1 MLKDLS
7 VAVLQTTVPT
17 NSTDGEAQVERLVKE
32 ATSFNVDM
40 VGLPED
46 CITPRLEIS
55 TGYAALNFLSAIAK
69 KYSTYLFGA
78 TGVLEND
85 GIHDRGFL
93 FNREGKLILAHDKIV
108 LTPPEVEQGVVAGA
122 TLNIT
127 DTEFGRIAILVCK
140 DTFHRYAPWF
150 FNELRKSAVDIVL
163 VPSYS
168 LNVSKRSIELWVD
181 SLKAQAKWFDLYI
194 VAPGTIG
201 KNLTAFPSFGHSL
214 IICPNRVVLA
224 EGSTDKEE
232 ILTAKLDVES
242 LETVRKTVGALWQPE
257 TVPAFTVILH

>member
-1 MLKDLS
+1 M
-7 VAVLQTTVPT
+7 
-17 NSTDGEAQVERLVKE
+17 
-32 ATSFNVDM
+32 F
-40 VGLPED
+40 
-46 CITPRLEIS
+46 
-55 TGYAALNFLSAIAK
+55 
-69 KYSTYLFGA
+69 
-78 TGVLEND
+78 
-85 GIHDRGFL
+85 
-93 FNREGKLILAHDKIV
+93 
-108 LTPPEVEQGVVAGA
+108 
-122 TLNIT
+122 
-127 DTEFGRIAILVCK
+127 K

-150 FNELRKSAVDIVL
+150 FNELRKSAADIVL